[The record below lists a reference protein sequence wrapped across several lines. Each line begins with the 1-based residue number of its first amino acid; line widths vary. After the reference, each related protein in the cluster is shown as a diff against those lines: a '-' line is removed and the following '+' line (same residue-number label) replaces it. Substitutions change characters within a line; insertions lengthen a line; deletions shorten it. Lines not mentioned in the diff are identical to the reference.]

1 MKPPIS
7 RRYLDIA
14 IERLAE
20 RFGEA
25 QRIRRAVA
33 NRLER
38 LHRPCRA
45 ARTRDAERRSARLR
59 DASVRREARIQQK
72 ALGYGAA
79 GNGCKRD

>member
-14 IERLAE
+14 IERLAG

-33 NRLER
+33 NTIVAQSEEIKLKNEKEM
-38 LHRPCRA
+38 LISICFYF
-45 ARTRDAERRSARLR
+45 
-59 DASVRREARIQQK
+59 I
-72 ALGYGAA
+72 
-79 GNGCKRD
+79 